1 MIIYDLAGHQL
12 FFSSHSAYLEAISL
26 HSPAIFLL
34 LQDLRKDSDDITKE
48 LHHWAAMI
56 NGVCHKCPKKSS
68 VIVVGTHADLLKKQ
82 QVSLKLNQLKSKS
95 SEVITHQ
102 NLVDVV
108 TLNLKKPYSTKM
120 ERFMKLLNKTNKA
133 VLSMCQPIPGHCPLL
148 LNFLKVK
155 LPPDAHAISLSDLH
169 ARITGDEDMQVMDP
183 QLSTII
189 SFLKTLSE
197 RGLIALIL
205 SDDPL
210 NNSWVVLQKECILK
224 KVNGT
229 LFADSNLKEYRQL
242 SSNTGIIPK
251 AVLSKAFPEYD
262 VEMIAQFMIQFEMC
276 QLVDLSK
283 IDTNMKAES
292 SDLGPLLFF
301 PALVRE
307 DRPNSVIVPENSFHW
322 HMIVKSPHQFFTPR
336 FHDVLLHRLTLQ
348 FPLPAVQAT
357 SSLSPQCEVWKN
369 GIKWLS
375 GSGVTTI
382 VEMDGIPFQSLS
394 LAMSFPDPMY
404 RDQFHMVL
412 NTIKAAFVEFCPYL
426 DAVELVSFPSE
437 ASSKSSAEL
446 PQFCTTQV
454 SIKETSVE
462 LLLLQQALR
471 TKQFSIINASRSIY
485 VELAKWLIM
494 EPCLAQFVGVKGK
507 DAKILQAMLT
517 LTLCVLKGTLVY
529 VISTQLLWKVTS
541 QVLKPKVRLVG
552 SACCILSNI
561 LSPKGSAGEDQAVNE
576 SDISSEDCR
585 ANSPPTPSE
594 DQTSYPPTLSGMQ

>member
-1 MIIYDLAGHQL
+1 MVIYDMAGRQQ
-12 FFSSHSAYLEAISL
+12 FYSSHAAYLEAISL

-34 LQDLRKDSDDITKE
+34 LQDLRKDPDDITKE

-56 NGVCHKCPKKSS
+56 DGVCHKCPKKSS
-68 VIVVGTHADLLKKQ
+68 VIVVSTHADLLTPQ
-82 QVSLKLNQLKSKS
+82 QVSSKLAYLKSKA
-95 SEVITHQ
+95 SEVIKHQ

-108 TLNLKKPYSTKM
+108 TLNLKKMYSTAI
-120 ERFMKLLNKTNKA
+120 EQFMDLLNKTNKA
-133 VLSMCQPIPGHCPLL
+133 VIGTCPPIPIHCPLL

-169 ARITGDEDMQVMDP
+169 ARITGDRVMRQMDP

-189 SFLKTLSE
+189 PLLETLSE

-205 SDDPL
+205 SDDPP

-229 LFADSNLKEYRQL
+229 LFADSNFKEYRQL

-251 AVLSKAFPEYD
+251 AVLREAFPEYD
-262 VEMIAQFMIQFEMC
+262 VEMITQLMIKFEMC

-283 IDTNMKAES
+283 IDTNMKAEG

-307 DRPNSVIVPENSFHW
+307 DRPSSVIVPENSFRW

-357 SSLSPQCEVWKN
+357 SSVSRRCEVWKD

-375 GSGVTTI
+375 DTGVTTI

-394 LAMSFPDPMY
+394 LAMSFPFPVY
-404 RDQFHMVL
+404 HDQFHLVL
-412 NTIKAAFVEFCPYL
+412 KTIKVAFEEFCPYL
-426 DAVELVSFPSE
+426 DAVELVSFPTE
-437 ASSKSSAEL
+437 ASSE
-446 PQFCTTQV
+446 
-454 SIKETSVE
+454 IRVE
-462 LLLLQQALR
+462 LSQLQAALNTR
-471 TKQFSIINASRSIY
+471 KVSVIDESGNKY
-485 VELAKWLIM
+485 VKLDEWLRK

-507 DAKILQAMLT
+507 NVHIADHAYINCLCPEGYPGTCNKHPVITEGDLPSVEAKGKASRQCMLYT
-517 LTLCVLKGTLVY
+517 
-529 VISTQLLWKVTS
+529 
-541 QVLKPKVRLVG
+541 
-552 SACCILSNI
+552 
-561 LSPKGSAGEDQAVNE
+561 
-576 SDISSEDCR
+576 
-585 ANSPPTPSE
+585 
-594 DQTSYPPTLSGMQ
+594 

>member
-1 MIIYDLAGHQL
+1 MIIYDLAGHEQ
-12 FFSSHSAYLEAISL
+12 FFSSHSAYLEAVSL

-34 LQDLRKDSDDITKE
+34 LQDLRKDHDVIIKE

-56 NGVCHKCPKKSS
+56 DGVCHKCPKKFS

-82 QVSLKLNQLKSKS
+82 QVSSKLNHFKSKV

-108 TLNLKKPYSTKM
+108 ILNLKKPYSP
-120 ERFMKLLNKTNKA
+120 EIEQFIELLNITNKA
-133 VLSMCQPIPGHCPLL
+133 VVSMCQPIPGHCPLL

-169 ARITGDEDMQVMDP
+169 ARITGDKDMRVMDP
-183 QLSTII
+183 QLSTITQ
-189 SFLKTLSE
+189 SLKILSE
-197 RGLIALIL
+197 RGLIALVL
-205 SDDPL
+205 SNDPP

-224 KVNGT
+224 RVNGT

-251 AVLSKAFPEYD
+251 AVLSKAFSEYD
-262 VEMIAQFMIQFEMC
+262 VEMIAEMC

-283 IDTNMKAES
+283 IDTNMKAEG

-307 DRPNSVIVPENSFHW
+307 DRPSSVIVPENSFRW

-357 SSLSPQCEVWKN
+357 SSLSLQCEVWKN

-394 LAMSFPDPMY
+394 LAMSFPHPKCHNL
-404 RDQFHMVL
+404 FHLVL
-412 NTIKAAFVEFCPYL
+412 NAIKAAFVEFCPYL
-426 DAVELVSFPSE
+426 DAVELVSFPSKDGSE
-437 ASSKSSAEL
+437 IRVELSRLQDALRSGDMSIIDASRNR
-446 PQFCTTQV
+446 PV
-454 SIKETSVE
+454 SIAE
-462 LLLLQQALR
+462 
-471 TKQFSIINASRSIY
+471 
-485 VELAKWLIM
+485 WLVI
-494 EPCLAQFVGVKGK
+494 EPCLPWFIGVKGK
-507 DAKILQAMLT
+507 
-517 LTLCVLKGTLVY
+517 
-529 VISTQLLWKVTS
+529 VT
-541 QVLKPKVRLVG
+541 VW
-552 SACCILSNI
+552 
-561 LSPKGSAGEDQAVNE
+561 
-576 SDISSEDCR
+576 
-585 ANSPPTPSE
+585 
-594 DQTSYPPTLSGMQ
+594 

>member
-1 MIIYDLAGHQL
+1 M
-12 FFSSHSAYLEAISL
+12 SSKL
-26 HSPAIFLL
+26 
-34 LQDLRKDSDDITKE
+34 DD
-48 LHHWAAMI
+48 
-56 NGVCHKCPKKSS
+56 
-68 VIVVGTHADLLKKQ
+68 
-82 QVSLKLNQLKSKS
+82 LKSKS
-95 SEVITHQ
+95 LEVITHQ

-108 TLNLKKPYSTKM
+108 TLNLKQPYSTQM
-120 ERFMKLLNKTNKA
+120 EQFMELLTKTNKA
-133 VLSMCQPIPGHCPLL
+133 VISMCPPIPGHCPLL

-169 ARITGDEDMQVMDP
+169 ARITGDKDMQVMDP

-189 SFLKTLSE
+189 QSLKILSG

-205 SDDPL
+205 SKDPP

-229 LFADSNLKEYRQL
+229 LFADSNLKEYRRL

-251 AVLSKAFPEYD
+251 AVLRKSFPQYD

-283 IDTNMKAES
+283 IDTNMKAEG

-307 DRPNSVIVPENSFHW
+307 GVIVPENSFCW

-348 FPLPAVQAT
+348 FPLPAVQTT
-357 SSLSPQCEVWKN
+357 SGVSRRCEVWKN
-369 GIKWLS
+369 GIKWLN

-404 RDQFHMVL
+404 HDQFHLVL
-412 NTIKAAFVEFCPYL
+412 NAIKEAFVEFCPYL
-426 DAVELVSFPSE
+426 DTVELVSFPSE

-446 PQFCTTQV
+446 PLLRDALSTTHV
-454 SIKETSVE
+454 SINETSVE
-462 LLLLQQALR
+462 LPLLQQALR
-471 TKQFSIINASRSIY
+471 TKQVSVINANGNKY
-485 VELAKWLIM
+485 VKLNEWLRM
-494 EPCLAQFVGVKGK
+494 EPCLAQFVGVEGK
-507 DAKILQAMLT
+507 DAHIADH
-517 LTLCVLKGTLVY
+517 
-529 VISTQLLWKVTS
+529 
-541 QVLKPKVRLVG
+541 
-552 SACCILSNI
+552 A
-561 LSPKGSAGEDQAVNE
+561 
-576 SDISSEDCR
+576 
-585 ANSPPTPSE
+585 
-594 DQTSYPPTLSGMQ
+594 

>member
-1 MIIYDLAGHQL
+1 MIIYDLAGHQQ

-34 LQDLRKDSDDITKE
+34 LQDLRKDPDDITKE

-56 NGVCHKCPKKSS
+56 DGVCHKCPKKSS

-82 QVSLKLNQLKSKS
+82 QVSSKIDHLKSKS
-95 SEVITHQ
+95 SKVITHQ

-108 TLNLKKPYSTKM
+108 TLNLKKPYSTEIEQFM
-120 ERFMKLLNKTNKA
+120 ELLNKTNKA
-133 VLSMCQPIPGHCPLL
+133 VLSICPPIPGHCPLL

-169 ARITGDEDMQVMDP
+169 ARITGDEDMQVMDSR
-183 QLSTII
+183 LSTII
-189 SFLKTLSE
+189 QSLKILTG

-205 SDDPL
+205 SNDPP

-251 AVLSKAFPEYD
+251 AVLREAFPEYD

-283 IDTNMKAES
+283 IDTNMKAEG

-307 DRPNSVIVPENSFHW
+307 DRPSSVIVPENSFRW
-322 HMIVKSPHQFFTPR
+322 HVIVKSPHQFFTPR

-357 SSLSPQCEVWKN
+357 SGVSCRCEVWKN

-404 RDQFHMVL
+404 HDQFHLVL
-412 NTIKAAFVEFCPYL
+412 KAINEAFVEFCPHT
-426 DAVELVSFPSE
+426 DAIELVSFPSE
-437 ASSKSSAEL
+437 ASSKSSAEMPQL
-446 PQFCTTQV
+446 PDALSTTQV
-454 SIKETSVE
+454 SIKESSVE
-462 LLLLQQALR
+462 LPLLQQALR
-471 TKQFSIINASRSIY
+471 TKQVSVINANGNKY
-485 VELAKWLIM
+485 VKLNEWLRM

-507 DAKILQAMLT
+507 DAHITDLA
-517 LTLCVLKGTLVY
+517 
-529 VISTQLLWKVTS
+529 
-541 QVLKPKVRLVG
+541 
-552 SACCILSNI
+552 
-561 LSPKGSAGEDQAVNE
+561 
-576 SDISSEDCR
+576 
-585 ANSPPTPSE
+585 
-594 DQTSYPPTLSGMQ
+594 

>member
-1 MIIYDLAGHQL
+1 MVIYDLAGHQQ

-26 HSPAIFLL
+26 HNPAIFLL
-34 LQDLRKDSDDITKE
+34 LQDLRKDPDDITKE

-56 NGVCHKCPKKSS
+56 NGVCHKCPKNSS

-82 QVSLKLNQLKSKS
+82 QVSSKLGDLKSKS
-95 SEVITHQ
+95 LEIITHQ

-108 TLNLKKPYSTKM
+108 TLNLKQPYSTQM
-120 ERFMKLLNKTNKA
+120 EQFMELLNKTNKA
-133 VLSMCQPIPGHCPLL
+133 VISMCPPIPGHCPLL

-155 LPPDAHAISLSDLH
+155 LHPDAHAISLSDLH

-189 SFLKTLSE
+189 QSLEILSG
-197 RGLIALIL
+197 RGLVALIL
-205 SDDPL
+205 SNNPP

-224 KVNGT
+224 KVNGI
-229 LFADSNLKEYRQL
+229 LFADSNLEEYRQL
-242 SSNTGIIPK
+242 SSNNGIIPK
-251 AVLSKAFPEYD
+251 AVLRKSFPEYD

-283 IDTNMKAES
+283 IDTNMKAEG

-307 DRPNSVIVPENSFHW
+307 DRPSSVIVPENSFRW

-394 LAMSFPDPMY
+394 LAMSFPHPKCHNL
-404 RDQFHMVL
+404 FHLVL
-412 NTIKAAFVEFCPYL
+412 NTIKAAFNEFCPYL
-426 DAVELVSFPSE
+426 DAVELVSFPSKDGSE
-437 ASSKSSAEL
+437 
-446 PQFCTTQV
+446 
-454 SIKETSVE
+454 IRVE
-462 LLLLQQALR
+462 LSRLQDALR
-471 TKQFSIINASRSIY
+471 SGDMSIIDASRNRPVNIA
-485 VELAKWLIM
+485 EWLVI
-494 EPCLAQFVGVKGK
+494 EPCLPTFIGVKGK
-507 DAKILQAMLT
+507 
-517 LTLCVLKGTLVY
+517 
-529 VISTQLLWKVTS
+529 VT
-541 QVLKPKVRLVG
+541 VW
-552 SACCILSNI
+552 
-561 LSPKGSAGEDQAVNE
+561 
-576 SDISSEDCR
+576 
-585 ANSPPTPSE
+585 
-594 DQTSYPPTLSGMQ
+594 

>member
-1 MIIYDLAGHQL
+1 MIIYDLAGHQQ

-34 LQDLRKDSDDITKE
+34 LQDLRNDHDDITKE

-56 NGVCHKCPKKSS
+56 DGVCHKCPKKSS

-82 QVSLKLNQLKSKS
+82 QVSSKLNHLKSKA

-108 TLNLKKPYSTKM
+108 TLNLKKPYSTEIEQFM
-120 ERFMKLLNKTNKA
+120 ELLNKTNKA
-133 VLSMCQPIPGHCPLL
+133 VISMCPPIPGHCPLL

-155 LPPDAHAISLSDLH
+155 LPLDAHAISLSDLH
-169 ARITGDEDMQVMDP
+169 ARITGDKDMRVMDP

-189 SFLKTLSE
+189 QSLKILTG

-205 SDDPL
+205 SNDPP

-251 AVLSKAFPEYD
+251 AVLRKAFPEYD

-283 IDTNMKAES
+283 IDTNMKAEGS
-292 SDLGPLLFF
+292 VLGPLLFF

-307 DRPNSVIVPENSFHW
+307 DRPSSVIVPENSFHW

-394 LAMSFPDPMY
+394 LAMLFPHPKCHNL
-404 RDQFHMVL
+404 FHLVL
-412 NTIKAAFVEFCPYL
+412 NTIKTAFKEFCPYL
-426 DAVELVSFPSE
+426 DAIELVSFPSKDGSE
-437 ASSKSSAEL
+437 IRVELSRLQDALRSGDMSIIDASRNR
-446 PQFCTTQV
+446 PV
-454 SIKETSVE
+454 SIAEW
-462 LLLLQQALR
+462 
-471 TKQFSIINASRSIY
+471 
-485 VELAKWLIM
+485 LAI
-494 EPCLAQFVGVKGK
+494 EPCLPKFIGIKGK
-507 DAKILQAMLT
+507 
-517 LTLCVLKGTLVY
+517 
-529 VISTQLLWKVTS
+529 VT
-541 QVLKPKVRLVG
+541 VW
-552 SACCILSNI
+552 
-561 LSPKGSAGEDQAVNE
+561 
-576 SDISSEDCR
+576 
-585 ANSPPTPSE
+585 
-594 DQTSYPPTLSGMQ
+594 